1 MCIKGKKR
9 EFRWALFT
17 GLALWFG
24 LIAATWLLGTSD
36 SPNSGQ
42 DELMGLMK
50 KLIDRL
56 VSYAPTATMVV
67 IFLWLC
73 VLQPVLEEFAFRF
86 WGKGKLYAYIVCAA
100 VMANFVLLTL
110 NIWFIAF
117 AALCIVLFFVIHDQ
131 HRKRQVSIITTSV
144 LFAAMH
150 LSGYS
155 TFSLASVIGIL
166 QIFGM
171 ALVMCYVVIN
181 YRFIYSVAIHVL
193 NNSLALL
200 LPLFFMGTEAISGDN
215 FEGELRNMKLD
226 EAKELMYEQW
236 NEQLS
241 EKDSVFVI
249 YYGELPEIV
258 ANIYAPAVGEGLPSN
273 GELRIF
279 YPDNTYLWTKYVL
292 DIHIDT
298 GGANSDDIV
307 KALIKTGRLKS
318 DTTMVPALEVSI
330 ADMALYKSNYFEYE
344 SEEVDPFSLEPMQ
357 QDTADNYYSWTLEEF
372 LDYVSACYAL
382 PLVVAPGTDPE
393 TYAEYDWELNIHN
406 NKSQSLLR
414 MVYDPTASL
423 DIKPTKEDVIKALRK
438 QYGLAVKES
447 KTKKIRQVEFYVGGS
462 F

>member
-1 MCIKGKKR
+1 MRINGKKR

-24 LIAATWLLGTSD
+24 LMAATLLLGTSD
-36 SPNSGQ
+36 SPKSGQ

-50 KLIDRL
+50 NLIDRL
-56 VSYAPTATMVV
+56 VPYAPTATMVV

-73 VLQPVLEEFAFRF
+73 VLQPVMEEFAFRF

-100 VMANFVLLTL
+100 AMANFVLLTL
-110 NIWFIAF
+110 NIWFIAI
-117 AALCIVLFFVIHDQ
+117 AALCIVLFFVIRDQ

-155 TFSLASVIGIL
+155 TFSLASVFGIL

-193 NNSLALL
+193 NNSFALL
-200 LPLFFMGTEAISGDN
+200 LPLFFMGSEAVSGDN
-215 FEGELRNMKLD
+215 FEGELRNMKMD
-226 EAKELMYEQW
+226 EFEEMYPHWIE
-236 NEQLS
+236 
-241 EKDSVFVI
+241 DSTSVTF
-249 YYGELPEIV
+249 YGELPEMVNEID
-258 ANIYAPAVGEGLPSN
+258 NYCFIHTDTKPSN

-279 YPDNTYLWTKYVL
+279 YPDNTYLWTRYVL
-292 DIHIDT
+292 DIKINGD
-298 GGANSDDIV
+298 SVDCDDIV
-307 KALIKTGRLKS
+307 NALIKSGRLKS

-330 ADMALYKSNYFEYE
+330 ADMALYKSQLSEYE
-344 SEEVDPFSLEPMQ
+344 SEEGESLSLELLK
-357 QDTADNYYSWTLEEF
+357 QDTTGSYFPLEDF
-372 LDYVSACYAL
+372 LDWVSSSYSL
-382 PLVVAPGTDPE
+382 PLVVAPSTDPE
-393 TYAEYDWELNIHN
+393 TPVGYYWELDVHK

-462 F
+462 L